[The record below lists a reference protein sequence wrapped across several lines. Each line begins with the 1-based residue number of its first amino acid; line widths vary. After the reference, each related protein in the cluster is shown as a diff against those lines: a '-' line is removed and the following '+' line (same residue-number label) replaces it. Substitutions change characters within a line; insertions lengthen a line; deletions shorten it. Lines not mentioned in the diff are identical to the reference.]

1 LVAVTPLS
9 ARITRKRDAGA
20 DLPSDGRRALRLYT
34 GAITIE
40 GNSMKMYIVSIAVG
54 LLVGLIYGFLNVRSP
69 APPVIA
75 LVGLLG
81 MLLGEQLPPLLRQ
94 LWQPQAKHVSW
105 IEDHVKPHCFGQL
118 PSAQKSDE
126 TRSS

>member
-1 LVAVTPLS
+1 
-9 ARITRKRDAGA
+9 
-20 DLPSDGRRALRLYT
+20 
-34 GAITIE
+34 
-40 GNSMKMYIVSIAVG
+40 MKMYIVSLAVG

-81 MLLGEQLPPLLRQ
+81 ILLGEQIPPLLRQ
-94 LWQPQAKHVSW
+94 LRQTEAKQISW

>member
-1 LVAVTPLS
+1 
-9 ARITRKRDAGA
+9 
-20 DLPSDGRRALRLYT
+20 
-34 GAITIE
+34 
-40 GNSMKMYIVSIAVG
+40 MKMYIVSLAVG

-81 MLLGEQLPPLLRQ
+81 ILLGEQIPPLLRQ
-94 LWQPQAKHVSW
+94 LRQTEAKQVSW